1 MPRLP
6 WIDFLQQHHKAH
18 LVSAVIVPHRASQH
32 VRRLRGLMDRLIKQR
47 MGKQGNGSAF
57 ATAIVRKGGSAEIHC
72 GFADKADADQLAELT
87 GASAA
92 DPDSHWSSHRS
103 FDVTAEK
110 EVALTGLLAPNGD
123 R

>member
-1 MPRLP
+1 
-6 WIDFLQQHHKAH
+6 
-18 LVSAVIVPHRASQH
+18 
-32 VRRLRGLMDRLIKQR
+32 
-47 MGKQGNGSAF
+47 
-57 ATAIVRKGGSAEIHC
+57 
-72 GFADKADADQLAELT
+72 LAELT

>member
-1 MPRLP
+1 
-6 WIDFLQQHHKAH
+6 
-18 LVSAVIVPHRASQH
+18 
-32 VRRLRGLMDRLIKQR
+32 MDRFPATTSQGAPGFRRDRAAPRQSTCQALARADGPADQAAD
-47 MGKQGNGSAF
+47 GKAGSAF